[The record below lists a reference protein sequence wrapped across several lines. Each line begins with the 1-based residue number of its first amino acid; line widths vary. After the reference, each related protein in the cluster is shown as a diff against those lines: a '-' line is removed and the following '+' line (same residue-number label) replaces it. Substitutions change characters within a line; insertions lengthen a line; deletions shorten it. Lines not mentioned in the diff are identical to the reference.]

1 MAQNPFPLD
10 QIQTQ
15 LIRPSS
21 NLTAAQ
27 VAPPR
32 ATGLSA
38 GIRAFGKAL
47 GSAAEVAKARKF
59 EEDMITAGLYAAKEQ
74 IAPGLVSQEAL
85 THNYELLDEN
95 FAKKTL
101 KQVELYSN
109 NTASDIYNN
118 SALTSVQKAR
128 ELTDFANKVRETGR
142 SSITHSGKAL
152 SDLNVGLDGYLQEWY
167 LEIAR
172 HEKTQRMGTA
182 IENVRGKVADRFNEG
197 ETLTIPYIKENVE
210 ALKKQELEHKDIIVE
225 GKRIRATIDL
235 DLNKAVLVITKDQ
248 VLEQYENG
256 NIAPYVDLKERWKDY
271 YKPLSDKEQ
280 ALITGGKRDAIG
292 DHQTYKEIIEDLDK
306 QVSEIQK
313 TTTAEHKIADDKW
326 FSAKQFEY
334 ITKGKH
340 WSGAA
345 DSLEFHYRYGADAS
359 TQITKFRKAIE
370 STKFGLSS
378 KNFKEVLRAI
388 NSGEVSDEEK
398 VIKFSLDHH
407 LDATAISRVRAL
419 SSERKTEFKENVSL
433 LDKTNIFTAGM
444 IKSLLDNTFLRNK
457 IGPALMKD
465 KTTLHDYRTAA
476 GNWIE
481 NWLLVAQSIDWPDDV
496 KNSIESLR
504 IAKTYI
510 DTEILEQSQA
520 RVFNTDAISKYNGSR
535 TFTKDEVKTIGQE
548 FQEKILEA
556 LESLTQYEWD
566 PNGEMTT
573 AGESKAQII
582 KKKGKASLAD

>member
-10 QIQTQ
+10 QVQTQ

-152 SDLNVGLDGYLQEWY
+152 SALNVGLDGYLQEWY

-182 IENVRGKVADRFNEG
+182 IENVREKVADLFNGG
-197 ETLTIPYIKENVE
+197 ETFTTSSIKKYVE
-210 ALKKQELEHKDIIVE
+210 ALKKQELEHKNIFVE

-235 DLNKAVLVITKDQ
+235 DLNKAVLVIAKDQ

-256 NIAPYVDLKERWKDY
+256 NITPYIDLKERWKDY

-280 ALITGGKRDAIG
+280 TLITGGKSDAIG

-306 QVSEIQK
+306 QVSKIQK
-313 TTTAEHKIADDKW
+313 
-326 FSAKQFEY
+326 
-334 ITKGKH
+334 
-340 WSGAA
+340 
-345 DSLEFHYRYGADAS
+345 
-359 TQITKFRKAIE
+359 
-370 STKFGLSS
+370 
-378 KNFKEVLRAI
+378 
-388 NSGEVSDEEK
+388 
-398 VIKFSLDHH
+398 
-407 LDATAISRVRAL
+407 
-419 SSERKTEFKENVSL
+419 
-433 LDKTNIFTAGM
+433 
-444 IKSLLDNTFLRNK
+444 
-457 IGPALMKD
+457 
-465 KTTLHDYRTAA
+465 
-476 GNWIE
+476 
-481 NWLLVAQSIDWPDDV
+481 
-496 KNSIESLR
+496 
-504 IAKTYI
+504 
-510 DTEILEQSQA
+510 
-520 RVFNTDAISKYNGSR
+520 
-535 TFTKDEVKTIGQE
+535 
-548 FQEKILEA
+548 
-556 LESLTQYEWD
+556 
-566 PNGEMTT
+566 
-573 AGESKAQII
+573 
-582 KKKGKASLAD
+582 

>member
-10 QIQTQ
+10 QVQTQ

-85 THNYELLDEN
+85 THNYKLLDEN
-95 FAKKTL
+95 FTAKTL

-128 ELTDFANKVRETGR
+128 ELTDFVNKVRETGR

-152 SDLNVGLDGYLQEWY
+152 SALNVGLDGYLQEWY

-182 IENVRGKVADRFNEG
+182 IENVREKVADLFNGG
-197 ETLTIPYIKENVE
+197 ETFTTSSIKKYVE
-210 ALKKQELEHKDIIVE
+210 ALKKQELEHKYIIVE

-235 DLNKAVLVITKDQ
+235 DLNKAVLVIAKDQ

-256 NIAPYVDLKERWKDY
+256 NITPYIDLKERWKDY

-280 ALITGGKRDAIG
+280 ALITGGKSDAIG

-306 QVSEIQK
+306 RVSKIQK
-313 TTTAEHKIADDKW
+313 NKTAEHKLADDEW
-326 FSAKQFEY
+326 FSAKQLEY

-340 WSGAA
+340 WGGRA
-345 DSLEFHYRYGADAS
+345 DALEFHHRYHEDAA
-359 TQITKFRKAIE
+359 TQITKFKKAIE
-370 STKFGLSS
+370 ATKYGISS
-378 KNFKEVLRAI
+378 NNFKEVLGKI
-388 NSGEVSDEEK
+388 NSGPGFYDEEA
-398 VIKFSLDHH
+398 VIKFALDHH
-407 LDATAISRVRAL
+407 LDATAISRVRTIT
-419 SSERKTEFKENVSL
+419 SERKTEFKENVSL
-433 LDKTNIFTAGM
+433 LDKTNIFTTGM
-444 IKSLLDNTFLRNK
+444 IKSLLDNTYLQNK
-457 IGPALMKD
+457 IGPELMKRGT
-465 KTTLHDYRTAA
+465 KEEDYRTAP
-476 GNWIE
+476 GNWLE
-481 NWLLVAQSIDWPDDV
+481 KWLLVAQSIDWPKDV
-496 KNSIESLR
+496 KNSIQNLR
-504 IAKTYI
+504 VATTTI
-510 DTEILEQSQA
+510 DTRILELSQNRIFDTA
-520 RVFNTDAISKYNGSR
+520 NINKYGGSR
-535 TFTKDEVKTIGQE
+535 TFAPSEVRDHAKK
-548 FQEKILEA
+548 FQQVIEEILHA
-556 LESLTQYEWD
+556 LTRYEWK
-566 PNGEMTT
+566 NGEMVEIE
-573 AGESKAQII
+573 GWKPYIVNP
-582 KKKGKASLAD
+582 